1 MNNPNRF
8 GRPKPNFKSF
18 IRTLPGFQSNN
29 LWKKV
34 LVTPVYLLIA
44 VILLAGL
51 FGGGI
56 SSIINLVVFAAVI
69 IAVVALFKG
78 SLPRFKIP
86 NRKVAVIILVA
97 ALALSFL

>member
-1 MNNPNRF
+1 MNSRNRF
-8 GRPKPNFKSF
+8 GRPKPTFKSF
-18 IRTLPGFQSNN
+18 IRTLPGFQSNS

-34 LVTPVYLLIA
+34 LVTPVYMLIA

-51 FGGGI
+51 LGGGI
-56 SSIINLVVFAAVI
+56 GSIINLVVFAAVI

-86 NRKVAVIILVA
+86 NRKVAVVLLVA

>member
-8 GRPKPNFKSF
+8 GRPKPNFKSS

-86 NRKVAVIILVA
+86 NRKVAVVILVA